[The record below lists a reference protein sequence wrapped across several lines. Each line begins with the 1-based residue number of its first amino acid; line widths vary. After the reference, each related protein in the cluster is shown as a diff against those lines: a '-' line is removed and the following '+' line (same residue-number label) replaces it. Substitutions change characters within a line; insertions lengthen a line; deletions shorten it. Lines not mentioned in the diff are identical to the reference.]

1 VDRTRLEPD
10 GWVRVEARTA
20 LVTGGSRGIGAAIAK
35 RLAADGFNLT
45 LAARTPELLCRT
57 AKDLR
62 ADHGVEVREIVA
74 NLLVDDDVRKL
85 VPAHRERFDRLDVL
99 VLNAGIGT
107 VEPLIEAS
115 ASAYHRT
122 FEINLRAAIL
132 LIQDA
137 LQLLRSTAAY
147 APHFGAKIIALSSIT
162 GVTGESGPGL
172 YAASKAALIS
182 LCETVSIEE
191 SQHGVSATAISPG
204 YVKTDMT
211 AWKHQQFE
219 DGSML
224 RPADV
229 ADVAIAI
236 TRLPAGTI
244 VPNIVM
250 SRKGERISRA

>member
-1 VDRTRLEPD
+1 VDRARLEPD

-20 LVTGGSRGIGAAIAK
+20 LVTGGAGGIGAAIAK
-35 RLAADGFNLT
+35 RLAAGGFNLT
-45 LAARTPELLCRT
+45 LAARAPESLCRT
-57 AKDLR
+57 AKDVR

-74 NLLVDDDVRKL
+74 NLLVEDDVRKL

-107 VEPLIEAS
+107 VEPIAEAS
-115 ASAYHRT
+115 ASSYHRT
-122 FEINLRAAIL
+122 FEINLRAPIL
-132 LIQDA
+132 LIRDA

-162 GVTGESGPGL
+162 GVTSESVLGL

-191 SQHGVSATAISPG
+191 SQHGASATAISPG
-204 YVKTDMT
+204 YVETEMT
-211 AWKHQQFE
+211 AWKRQEFE
-219 DGSML
+219 DCSML
-224 RPADV
+224 RSADV
-229 ADVAIAI
+229 AEVAMAI

-250 SRKGERISRA
+250 CRKADRIFWA